1 MKCFSFIKQYISSR
15 FHQKRGF
22 TITELLTTVAIAGTL
37 SVVGIRSYQSQT
49 NKARSAEAKHSLS
62 FLYTAE
68 KNFHDSWK
76 TYHENLY
83 TVGAIP
89 SGSYHYDVGFG
100 KSVSINDG
108 TTHPVD
114 GFLGTHPL
122 TDSLNIRE
130 CTNFHQVCQG
140 DCATTTQTA
149 VGPARS
155 AYFTRASCQVTGGN
169 YVKDYSGTPTADAQD
184 NSFTALAISTIKN
197 TDVWSINESKVV
209 THDHDGTE

>member
-1 MKCFSFIKQYISSR
+1 MKSLSFIKRYI
-15 FHQKRGF
+15 FLKLPQKQGF

-68 KNFHDSWK
+68 KNFHDSWG

-100 KSVSINDG
+100 KSVTLSKTDG
-108 TTHPVD
+108 Y
-114 GFLGTHPL
+114 LSTHPL
-122 TDSLNIRE
+122 PDSLDIRE
-130 CTNFHQVCQG
+130 CTNFHQICTG
-140 DCATTTQTA
+140 DCTTTTQTA
-149 VGPARS
+149 VGPSRS
-155 AYFTRASCQVTGGN
+155 AYFTRANCQVTGGK
-169 YVKDYSGTPTADAQD
+169 YVKDYTGTPTADAQA
-184 NSFTALAISTIKN
+184 NSFTALAISTIKT
-197 TDVWSINESKVV
+197 TDVWSINQNKVV
-209 THDHDGTE
+209 THEDDGTE